1 MTCRH
6 LQFTTA
12 LLVVTL
18 ALASQSIAQEQEDG
32 HSVRSTRLGLLV
44 PHETR
49 REKRRA
55 AKAGGWAWTFAGSA
69 AAGYDSN
76 LHLAPGN
83 EVNSRVV
90 DSGVFEAAL
99 RAEVLHYFNRDS
111 RLELRAEANAV
122 PYTETTEVNDYNQKV
137 SAFYGQRLSENFK
150 FLLSADISH
159 KNDNATFINGEQL
172 DRDFESWNY
181 QARPTLSYRFHS
193 DHKLRIQYR
202 VKYKDYVE
210 TPSLNSLDW
219 LSHGPK
225 VYYDWDVLDK
235 VEIELSYAFKS
246 QNYDEEIA
254 SLSDGTETLS
264 NPDERHFFH
273 DLQAGV
279 SWEAFD
285 WLKLNVTGGFK
296 RKDDQYRDFESY
308 NSQNGARSVHGER
321 RHQVSTSRLRQSP
334 ERYYREAYVR
344 PGRLRTGRPNAV
356 DSEHWRVCRLRS
368 PLARYEQKCWHLV
381 SQLHRPS
388 SHDGRGVGALK
399 VQPFAVGSQS

>member
-18 ALASQSIAQEQEDG
+18 ALASQSTAQEQDDG
-32 HSVRSTRLGLLV
+32 DSVRSTRLGLLV

-90 DSGVFEAAL
+90 GSGVFEAAL

-181 QARPTLSYRFHS
+181 QGRPTLSYRFHS

-225 VYYDWDVLDK
+225 VYYDWDVLDN

-308 NSQNGARSVHGER
+308 NSFMAKTGATMALGAFMVSADIKFQHRDYDNRPNDTTGKLMFDRVDFALAGRTQLTPSIGVFAGYDLRWRDTNKNAGTSYRSYTA
-321 RHQVSTSRLRQSP
+321 HQVMM
-334 ERYYREAYVR
+334 
-344 PGRLRTGRPNAV
+344 
-356 DSEHWRVCRLRS
+356 
-368 PLARYEQKCWHLV
+368 
-381 SQLHRPS
+381 
-388 SHDGRGVGALK
+388 GVAW
-399 VQPFAVGSQS
+399 AH